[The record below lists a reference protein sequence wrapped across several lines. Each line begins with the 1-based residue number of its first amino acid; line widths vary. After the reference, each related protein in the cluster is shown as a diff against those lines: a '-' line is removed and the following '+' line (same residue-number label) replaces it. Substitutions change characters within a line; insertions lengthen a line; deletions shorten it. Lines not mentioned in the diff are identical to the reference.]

1 MNTSDTFFD
10 VVLIFI
16 IAAIVHYVEFNPI
29 LEFIILVVGIIYGII
44 KIVYTIAQLY
54 YLIKNKGK

>member
-1 MNTSDTFFD
+1 MNTADTFFD

-16 IAAIVHYVEFNPI
+16 IAAIIKYVEFNPI
-29 LEFIILVVGIIYGII
+29 LEFIILVIGIIYGII
-44 KIVYTIAQLY
+44 KIVYTIVQLY